1 MKNYIIIETFCHQRR
16 QFLSAL
22 KFAVVTLLLFL
33 YSHVSVLASESNNG
47 EVIEITQLLAFEIE
61 GVSLNMP
68 FETIPATLEKQGF
81 TQTGSTTYTKQNQIP
96 GQRRSIYRVE
106 VNDTESLRQI
116 TYFRGESGGR
126 VKSSVKERSLI
137 PAEADMA
144 KQLYAL
150 ICDGITALEQSERS
164 CFPVTEYKIKFGH
177 GEFLEIGT
185 DIGVQLNASATTTT
199 IAVRH
204 SK

>member
-1 MKNYIIIETFCHQRR
+1 MKNYFIETFCHQRR

-22 KFAVVTLLLFL
+22 KFFVVTLFLLL
-33 YSHVSVLASESNNG
+33 YSHVSVLALESENDEANDLA
-47 EVIEITQLLAFEIE
+47 QLLAFKIE
-61 GVSLNMP
+61 GISLDTSL
-68 FETIPATLEKQGF
+68 EAIPAILEKHGY
-81 TQTGSTTYTKQNQIP
+81 TQTSSTTYTKQNQIR

-126 VKSSVKERSLI
+126 VKSSVKERSLM

-150 ICDGITALEQSERS
+150 ICDGITTLEKGERS

-185 DIGVQLNASATTTT
+185 NIGVQLNASAESTT
-199 IAVRH
+199 IAVRRA
-204 SK
+204 K